1 MLHIDYLQE
10 SNNIIVVY
18 IGRKRNVSR
27 AHVGLCFSLY
37 ITWHGSDLFQVTKPV
52 IDEDIRILKD
62 VGYNIVGIPGH
73 HGGYQL
79 VDYEG
84 AAKMILDSERARR
97 FEEICGKLPED
108 DKHIL
113 SYVMNLA
120 EMGNIV

>member
-1 MLHIDYLQE
+1 MKKATERRRKLLDLLIKSQKPVSTTYLVE
-10 SNNIIVVY
+10 V
-18 IGRKRNVSR
+18 
-27 AHVGLCFSLY
+27 
-37 ITWHGSDLFQVTKPV
+37 FQVTKPV

-113 SYVMNLA
+113 SYVMHLA